1 MIEVTCAII
10 EKDGK
15 ALATKRAHG
24 VHLAG
29 KWEFPG
35 GKIESGETAEQCIK
49 REIDEELNIRISI
62 IANLEPLIHHYLE
75 KSILLIPFIC
85 NIEGGEIQLRDHV
98 DFRWLNRDEMK
109 TLQWADADKAVVEE
123 YLRFSDGLW

>member
-15 ALATKRAHG
+15 VLATKRAHG

-35 GKIESGETAEQCIK
+35 GKIEPGETAEQCIK
-49 REIDEELNIRISI
+49 REIAEELNISISVVSI
-62 IANLEPLIHHYLE
+62 LEPLIHHYLE

-85 NIEGGEIQLRDHV
+85 KIEAGEIRLRDHS
-98 DFRWLNRDEMK
+98 DFRWIDRDEIK
-109 TLQWADADKAVVEE
+109 SIQWADADMAVVGQ
-123 YLRFSDGLW
+123 YLHSSPK